1 MKFNTLE
8 KKSANKGSSKIVFTT
23 PTVVF
28 IKETET
34 IAEHIVT
41 DDEIGRID
49 LISLKYYRD
58 ANYAD
63 YILKWNNISNP
74 FSINLGDVLNIPQ
87 NTAVLATINP
97 IKMVQKSTDAIS
109 IRDQFID
116 TKRLPIKD
124 AKRIEYLQRKAAQK
138 ANGSSQILPPNILK
152 EGDTNITIGNG
163 TITI

>member
-49 LISLKYYRD
+49 
-58 ANYAD
+58 
-63 YILKWNNISNP
+63 
-74 FSINLGDVLNIPQ
+74 F
-87 NTAVLATINP
+87 
-97 IKMVQKSTDAIS
+97 
-109 IRDQFID
+109 
-116 TKRLPIKD
+116 
-124 AKRIEYLQRKAAQK
+124 
-138 ANGSSQILPPNILK
+138 
-152 EGDTNITIGNG
+152 
-163 TITI
+163 